1 MFDSS
6 RFQNSRIPSWLM
18 RYIRH
23 ELPFFVD
30 SVCLNKVESVFENFY
45 LEFALNMMIS
55 KVLLRLLLSGLSI
68 FWPSLCTSCLGLKYY
83 KKKRSECINFFV
95 GMDYIPKARCH
106 IAENVHCQQSEQSSK
121 FNYVPHKHRN
131 AKNCISQ
138 SEYFS
143 FGSNRHYITIS

>member
-1 MFDSS
+1 M
-6 RFQNSRIPSWLM
+6 
-18 RYIRH
+18 Y
-23 ELPFFVD
+23 FFVI
-30 SVCLNKVESVFENFY
+30 SVCLNVY
-45 LEFALNMMIS
+45 LEFALNMTIS

-68 FWPSLCTSCLGLKYY
+68 FWPSLCISCLGLNYY
-83 KKKRSECINFFV
+83 KKRKSEFSCKEVCMCISFCW
-95 GMDYIPKARCH
+95 YRLCKYLPKARCQ
-106 IAENVHCQQSEQSSK
+106 IAKNIHCQQSEQSSK